1 MQTNDQPLP
10 LKNNFDPM
18 NQGCSPLIN
27 LSESSPETTTSTK
40 PPLFVHGTWPNK
52 DNQSTA
58 RVETVPFIT
67 KGSPSTRVESP
78 RQQQYAFRN
87 IEQSNQ
93 SGGRSAAYFPENV
106 SQPANLGNIYA
117 PDNWTPNFATNEPI
131 GLNPVI
137 NGNMNLNNFD
147 TEMSDQ
153 ANHSTSTGLTP
164 GSSGSYNHS
173 SSNPSFTP
181 PGEDQVTNQSQATSS
196 MPTRSSTYTSYTSVY
211 TPPADNMYQTG
222 SGLGS
227 ANVKSPVNGGIGNV
241 NEQNDPFK
249 MPAGWDIP
257 GPGATPGGLSGMTP
271 EGGWEKMM
279 EAWGREG

>member
-27 LSESSPETTTSTK
+27 LSESSPETTTSTE
-40 PPLFVHGTWPNK
+40 PPLFVHGRWANK

-58 RVETVPFIT
+58 RIETVPFLT
-67 KGSPSTRVESP
+67 KESPSTRVESP
-78 RQQQYAFRN
+78 PQQQFAFRN
-87 IEQSNQ
+87 IDQSTRNG
-93 SGGRSAAYFPENV
+93 SRNAYFPENV
-106 SQPANLGNIYA
+106 TQPSSLTNIYA
-117 PDNWTPNFATNEPI
+117 SDNWTPNFATNEPI

-137 NGNMNLNNFD
+137 NGNMNMNNFD

-173 SSNPSFTP
+173 SVSNPSFTP
-181 PGEDQVTNQSQATSS
+181 PGEDQATSQSQATSS
-196 MPTRSSTYTSYTSVY
+196 MPTMSSTYTSYSSVY

-227 ANVKSPVNGGIGNV
+227 ANVRSPVN
-241 NEQNDPFK
+241 NEQSDPFK

-279 EAWGREG
+279 ESWGREG

>member
-1 MQTNDQPLP
+1 MQSNDQPLP

-27 LSESSPETTTSTK
+27 LSESSPETTTSTE
-40 PPLFVHGTWPNK
+40 PPLFVHGTWPKK
-52 DNQSTA
+52 DNQSTV
-58 RVETVPFIT
+58 RVETVPFLS
-67 KGSPSTRVESP
+67 KESPSTRVESP
-78 RQQQYAFRN
+78 PQQQFAFRSLD
-87 IEQSNQ
+87 QTAQ
-93 SGGRSAAYFPENV
+93 PGGRNPYFPENV
-106 SQPANLGNIYA
+106 TQPSNLANIYA

-137 NGNMNLNNFD
+137 NGTMNLNNFD

-181 PGEDQVTNQSQATSS
+181 PGEDQVTNQQATSS
-196 MPTRSSTYTSYTSVY
+196 MPTMSSTYTSYTSVY

-227 ANVKSPVNGGIGNV
+227 ANVRSPVSH
-241 NEQNDPFK
+241 EQNNPFK
-249 MPAGWDIP
+249 MSAGWDIP
-257 GPGATPGGLSGMTP
+257 GTGATPGGLSGMTP

-279 EAWGREG
+279 ESWGREG